1 MGNYICTE
9 IITQLSLLTFIVLVS
24 QKKTFSKKRK
34 TRIIIATS
42 LVMVCALAEFSGVL
56 LNGSV
61 MLFRPVLLIV
71 KYVEF
76 CLAPIIP
83 ICFTTAF
90 YQIESKKTVFILNA
104 IHILTETLSLFYGF
118 VFYIDNNNIYHRGKI
133 YWVYYLFVFLS
144 ILFISCTIVK
154 FATRFQ
160 NQNNLSLI
168 MIITFIFGGAVFQ
181 LINSDVKIVWLT
193 VAIGTILF
201 YIYYCDI
208 IYQIDVLTELL
219 NRRAFETRKLSVKKK
234 AYILI
239 FDVNDFK
246 IVNDKWGHNSG
257 DLCLKYIAS
266 AIKRTYRKYGYCYRI
281 GGDEFCVILDRK
293 INSFKIEELNT
304 KFEDQLKEKRAD
316 SIEMPSVAVGYAIY
330 EPGKAEISEVI
341 KEADRQMYINKN
353 NKKFF

>member
-1 MGNYICTE
+1 MENYICSE
-9 IITQLSLLTFIVLVS
+9 IITQLSLLTFIVLINH
-24 QKKTFSKKRK
+24 KKTSSKKQI
-34 TRIIIATS
+34 TRIIIAAS
-42 LVMVCALAEFSGVL
+42 LIMACALAEFLGVL
-56 LNGSV
+56 LNGSAV
-61 MLFRPVLLIV
+61 LFKPLLLIV

-104 IHILTETLSLFYGF
+104 IHILIETLSLFYGF
-118 VFYIDNNNIYHRGKI
+118 VFYIDNNNIYHHGKL

-144 ILFISCTIVK
+144 ILFLACTIVK

-168 MIITFIFGGAVFQ
+168 MIITFIFVGVVFQ
-181 LINSDVKIVWLT
+181 LINSNVKIVWLT
-193 VAIGTILF
+193 VAIGMILF
-201 YIYYCDI
+201 YIYYCNI
-208 IYQIDVLTELL
+208 IYRIDVLTELL
-219 NRRAFETRKLSVKKK
+219 NRRAFEARKLSVKKK
-234 AYILI
+234 AYILF
-239 FDVNDFK
+239 FDVNNFK
-246 IVNDKWGHNSG
+246 IVNDKLGHNSG
-257 DLCLKYIAS
+257 DLCLKHVAS

-293 INSFKIEELNT
+293 INSFKIEELNK
-304 KFEDQLKEKRAD
+304 KFENQLKEKSAD
-316 SIEMPSVAVGYAIY
+316 SIEIPSVAVGYAIY

-353 NKKFF
+353 NKKIF